1 MPLFMMIS
9 GYVTRYSRPMESLS
23 DLFARLGKRS
33 CAYLIPWAV
42 WSFVVR
48 GFLLGEGGFLD
59 VGYLL
64 WHMDNGY
71 WFLTSLWTISC
82 VFALASFLGLKL
94 ATGRGEAL
102 EVRLT
107 TVFFLLGMGMLATIG
122 LAAGLSFFGIK
133 LTLYYMP
140 FYFIAH
146 LFGRYQDRLMGN
158 GRGID
163 FVNIIVIICFAFW
176 VWCLVR
182 LEPYGTEESV
192 SGIAVRAAMSFAGCA
207 AVCGLAPLPLNR
219 FANCGGGGHSLRA
232 RAACR
237 HVCPTSCFRFVSRGG
252 IHANESVADTSSSI
266 NRHCDANLSAF
277 DTLDVGFESND
288 EVDTVA
294 GMRGTVLRVLE
305 WIGCHSLEVYLVH
318 CKLLGML
325 PLPATLDFAYL
336 PGRLL
341 VIGNFALTVLS
352 TVVLIAIIER
362 NKIARKVLWWKN

>member
-9 GYVTRYSRPMESLS
+9 GYVTRYSRSMESLS

-33 CAYLIPWAV
+33 CAYLIPWAI

-48 GFLLGEGGFLD
+48 GILLGESGFLD

-94 ATGRGEAL
+94 AAGCGEAL

-107 TVFFLLGMGMLATIG
+107 TVFFLLGMGMLAGIG
-122 LAAGLSFFGIK
+122 LAAGISFFGIK

-146 LFGRYQDRLMGN
+146 LFGRYQDRLMG
-158 GRGID
+158 GARGIKA
-163 FVNIIVIICFAFW
+163 VNIIAIICFAFW
-176 VWCLVR
+176 IWCLVR
-182 LEPYGTEESV
+182 LDPYGNEDNV

-207 AVCGLAPLPLNR
+207 AVCGLALLPLNR
-219 FANCGGGGHSLRA
+219 SANCGGGHSWRA

-237 HVCPTSCFRFVSRGG
+237 HVCPTSCFRFASKGG
-252 IHANESVADTSSSI
+252 IHANESVADTPNSI
-266 NRHCDANLSAF
+266 NRHCGANPSAC

-288 EVDTVA
+288 EVGTVA
-294 GMRGTVLRVLE
+294 GMRGVVPRVLE

-318 CKLLGML
+318 YKLLGML
-325 PLPATLDFAYL
+325 PLAATLDFSYL

-352 TVVLIAIIER
+352 TVVLISIIER